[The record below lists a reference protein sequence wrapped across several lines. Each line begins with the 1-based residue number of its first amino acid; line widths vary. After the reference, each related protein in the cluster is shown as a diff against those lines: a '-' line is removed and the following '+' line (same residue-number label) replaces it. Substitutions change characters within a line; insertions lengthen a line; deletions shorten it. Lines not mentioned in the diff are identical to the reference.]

1 MKKMKKIAMLLL
13 TVVFAAAMFAGC
25 AQKQTAKD
33 TSLDDIKKAGVIKIG
48 MDAGY
53 APFEMVDNNSNIV
66 GFDVDL
72 GNKIAEKLGVKA
84 EFVNTSFNGIIVA
97 LTSDKFDMIISGL
110 SVTDERKLQIAF
122 AGPYL
127 QSAQTVIVSSDNTE
141 IKSIADL
148 KGKVIGV
155 QLGSTG
161 EVAANKLEGLKEIKS
176 YDAVPDELIDLATGR
191 LDAVIVDKPVGGYY
205 VTQSSNKDAYKTL
218 DEALVKEDIGIGLEK
233 EDAALTAEVQKIYDG
248 LVADGT
254 MSKISVK
261 WFGYDAYAK

>member
-25 AQKQTAKD
+25 AQKTTKD

-53 APFEMVDNNSNIV
+53 APFELVDNNSNIV

-84 EFVNTSFNGIIVA
+84 EIVNTSFNGIIVA

-110 SVTDERKLQIAF
+110 SVTDERKQQIAF

-127 QSAQTVIVSSDNTE
+127 QSAQIIIVSSDNTE
-141 IKSIADL
+141 IKSAADL

-161 EVAANKLEGLKEIKS
+161 EVAAKKLEGLKEIKS

-205 VTQSSNKDAYKTL
+205 VTQSTNKDAYKTL

-254 MSKISVK
+254 MSKISIK